1 MKYTEITK
9 NCLFCNIPFITTTNP
24 KKEKK
29 CCSLSCSGKYSRKFV
44 NSNNQSLGLK
54 RRYLEHPRDIHLHKK
69 ICKICKNP
77 FSNKN
82 YHIQTCSF
90 DCYKELQ
97 RIKSTENPN
106 CGGETNYKKYRY
118 KGIWMDSTW
127 EKDLSEWMDDRDIIW
142 ERSRKKHVLW
152 WIDKKGR
159 KRRYYPD
166 FYLPKLDLY
175 IDTKNPYL
183 IKKDKEK
190 LDYIQKEC
198 KVHLIVGDLELIKGY
213 LCV

>member
-1 MKYTEITK
+1 
-9 NCLFCNIPFITTTNP
+9 
-24 KKEKK
+24 
-29 CCSLSCSGKYSRKFV
+29 
-44 NSNNQSLGLK
+44 
-54 RRYLEHPRDIHLHKK
+54 
-69 ICKICKNP
+69 
-77 FSNKN
+77 
-82 YHIQTCSF
+82 
-90 DCYKELQ
+90 
-97 RIKSTENPN
+97 
-106 CGGETNYKKYRY
+106 
-118 KGIWMDSTW
+118 MDSTW
-127 EKDLSEWMDDRDIIW
+127 EKDMSEWMDDRDIIW